1 MRETMCGIAGFYQN
15 KYDFLS
21 PEFGGRTQNNKW
33 HSHLVRMKNSLA
45 HRGPDD
51 EHVRLFH
58 HAGLAHTRLS
68 IRDIR
73 GGVQPMTGS
82 FRGHVA
88 TIAYNGEIYNTD
100 ELRDRLSAYPLHW
113 NTTGDTEVILNGF
126 LAMGESFFELLNGI
140 FAFAIFDEKND
151 KLILARDPLGVKPL
165 FYQIHDDTLVFG
177 SEPKA
182 LFAYGIKPEADRD
195 CWNEILSL
203 GPARTPGKGGF
214 AGMKE
219 ILPGEYVTAVPCT
232 ARPFFHCERDSF
244 WALKAKPHTD
254 SYAETVDKVSW
265 LVEDSIERQMVSDIP
280 ICSFLSG
287 GLDSSLVTAICQ
299 NKLKKRGRILNTFS
313 FDFKDNTKNFR
324 ANSFQSSLDRPFAE
338 EMARH
343 IGSNHTFLEC
353 NNQIQADYLYKAV
366 DARDFPCM
374 ADVESSMLYFCE
386 LVSQTNRVALTGE
399 CADEIFGG
407 YPWFHKESLW
417 HKNAFPWSWD
427 MKARK
432 ALLTDDFAA
441 GLQMDSYSHNA
452 YEATIRSTPR
462 LDDDTPQEARR
473 REIAWLNIRWF
484 MMTLLNR
491 MDRASMYSGLEAR
504 VPFADHRILD
514 YVYSIPWEMKCHNG
528 QTKSLLVETGKPFL
542 PDSVLYRKK
551 SPYPKTYDPAY
562 EQLLA
567 DRLQELV
574 NRTNSP
580 LAGIVDKQKL
590 AHFLRTPSD
599 YGKPWYG
606 QLMAGPQMLAYF
618 LQVGYWM
625 EKYGI
630 SL

>member
-1 MRETMCGIAGFYQN
+1 MCGIAGFYQN

-21 PEFGGRTQNNKW
+21 PKFGGETENNKW
-33 HSHLVRMKNSLA
+33 YHTLKQMKDRLT

-51 EHVRLFH
+51 ENVLLFH
-58 HAGLAHTRLS
+58 SAGLAHTRLS
-68 IRDIR
+68 IRDIQC
-73 GGVQPMTGS
+73 GSQPMTAS
-82 FRGHVA
+82 YRGITA
-88 TIAYNGEIYNTD
+88 TIVYNGEIYNTA
-100 ELRDRLSAYPLHW
+100 ELRDKLSPYPLDW
-113 NTTGDTEVILNGF
+113 RTTGDTEVILNGF
-126 LAMGESFFELLNGI
+126 LAMGEDFFEQLNGI
-140 FAFAIFDEKND
+140 FAFAIYVEKGR

-165 FYQIHDDTLVFG
+165 FYQIHDDTVVFA

-182 LFAYGIKPEADRD
+182 IFAYGIPPSADD
-195 CWNEILSL
+195 SCWNEIFSL
-203 GPARTPGKGGF
+203 GPARTPGNGGF

-219 ILPGEYVTAVPCT
+219 VLPGQFIQITPQTAS
-232 ARPFFHCERDSF
+232 PFFHCQKHIF
-244 WALKAKPHTD
+244 WELHARPHTD
-254 SYAETVDKVSW
+254 TYEQTTETVRW

-287 GLDSSLVTAICQ
+287 GLDSSLVTAVCQ
-299 NKLKKRGRILNTFS
+299 QKLKEKGRVLNTFS
-313 FDFKDNTKNFR
+313 FDFKDNSKNFQ
-324 ANSFQSSLDRPFAE
+324 ANAFQSSLDRPFAK
-338 EMARH
+338 EMADY
-343 IGSNHTFLEC
+343 IGSHHTFLEC
-353 NNQIQADYLYKAV
+353 DNRTQADYLYKAV

-407 YPWFHKESLW
+407 YPWFHREELW
-417 HKNAFPWSWD
+417 KKNAFPWSWD
-427 MKARK
+427 LEARK
-432 ALLTDDFAA
+432 ALLADDFADS
-441 GLQMDSYSHNA
+441 LQMEAYSENA
-452 YEATIRSTPR
+452 YLDTIHKTPR
-462 LDDDTPQEARR
+462 LAEDSTQEARR

-514 YVYSIPWEMKCHNG
+514 YVYSIPWEFKCHEG
-528 QTKSLLVETGKPFL
+528 QTKSLLVEAGKPFL

-562 EQLLA
+562 ETLLA
-567 DRLQELV
+567 DRLREMAYQ
-574 NRTNSP
+574 TNSP
-580 LAGIVDKQKL
+580 LAGILDKKKL
-590 AHFLRTPSD
+590 EHFLATPSD

-618 LQVGYWM
+618 LQVGYWI
-625 EKYGI
+625 ETYSI